1 MEQHEL
7 GNECDLAVYRLER
20 ARTDL
25 KSAKLLFDAAEY
37 KGANNR
43 AYYAV
48 YHAITAV
55 PVSYTHLD
63 VYKRQICGRE

>member
-43 AYYAV
+43 AYYA
-48 YHAITAV
+48 I
-55 PVSYTHLD
+55 
-63 VYKRQICGRE
+63 